1 MTGRTVPPW
10 VGKTPDA
17 AIPDRVKLRI
27 WAREEGRCS
36 ITGLKIDARKDAYEW
51 EHRIALC
58 NGGSHSEDNI
68 VLVLKAA
75 HKAKT
80 AADLKTRAKIDRLRK
95 TEAGIKPKGRGFGN
109 KTRKFDGTVS
119 LTARARREEQSNDQ

>member
-1 MTGRTVPPW
+1 MTR
-10 VGKTPDA
+10 KTDNWIGATDDA
-17 AIPDRVKLRI
+17 KIPDRVKLRI
-27 WAREEGRCS
+27 WEREQGRCS
-36 ITGLKIDARKDAYEW
+36 ISGLKIDARKDAYEW

-58 NGGSHSEDNI
+58 NGGTHSEGNI

-95 TEAGIKPKGRGFGN
+95 TEAGIKPKGRGFGT

>member
-1 MTGRTVPPW
+1 MTRSTDNWRGATD
-10 VGKTPDA
+10 DA
-17 AIPDRVKLRI
+17 KIPDRVKLRI

-58 NGGSHSEDNI
+58 NGGRHSEDNI

-80 AADLKTRAKIDRLRK
+80 ATDLKTRAKIDRLRK
-95 TEAGIKPKGRGFGN
+95 AEAGIKSKGRGFGN

-119 LTARARREEQSNDQ
+119 LSARARREEQTHD

>member
-1 MTGRTVPPW
+1 MTRATDIW
-10 VGKTPDA
+10 VGATSDA
-17 AIPDRVKLRI
+17 KIPDRVKLRI

-36 ITGLKIDARKDAYEW
+36 ITGLKIDARKDAYEF

-58 NGGSHSEDNI
+58 NGGRHSEDNI

-80 AADLKTRAKIDRLRK
+80 AADVKTRAKIDRIRK
-95 TEAGIKPKGRGFGN
+95 REAGIKKPSRGFGT
-109 KTRKFDGTVS
+109 KSRKFNGEVS
-119 LTARARREEQSNDQ
+119 ETARARREGTEQ